1 MKAQT
6 TSPEPLTV
14 ALIGCGKMAVHHAK
28 AIKACG
34 AGRIVGLA
42 DPSGDRSKLDGLVP
56 QDVPFFTSAAE
67 LLKTIKPTVAHI
79 VTPPATHADLALL
92 CLEHGAHIYVEK
104 PFTVRLSE
112 ANRVLDAAQK
122 AGRFVCA
129 GHQLLYEAPAR
140 ALSEALSLIGK
151 VVHVESYFSFKTVR
165 KSSDGRSLMSPIEQ
179 LLDILPHPVYTLL
192 DVLSRQARTPPIV
205 QSLVVRPEGEVHA
218 IMQAG
223 EATAV
228 LVVTLRGR
236 PIDSY
241 LKVIGTNGS
250 LRADFV
256 RGHLTKLAGP
266 GTSAV
271 GVLSNPY
278 REALQIFIGSTRGFA
293 SRILNKRKG
302 YPGLAELIEAFYT
315 AVREGG
321 TPPLAPDSIRETV
334 GLCERIGEK
343 LHEANAAFEARAG
356 VELAARTAVLPPV
369 DQGKGLVLVTGGSG
383 LLGRAVVRELRD
395 RGWPVKSLGRRLP
408 PPSEREPGIEYVQA
422 DLGGDVDKEVLCG
435 VETIIHCAAETAGGK
450 EAHERNSI
458 NATRNLLRSA
468 AEAGIRRFVH
478 ISSVA
483 VLKTGKEMGG
493 PLTEHTPV
501 DIGNLGRGP
510 YVWGKAEAER
520 IVTELGPSL
529 GLTVRIIR
537 PGPLVDFTNY
547 EPPGRLGRE
556 LGPLYVAV
564 GPKSSRIALCDV
576 KTAAQVV
583 RATVQDIDAAPPILN
598 LVEPEAPTREE
609 LLARW
614 LEKRPDLK
622 ALWLPGFVLS
632 LVSPVLSLL
641 QRLLL
646 RSKAPIDV
654 AAAFA
659 SERYDTMLAAE
670 MVRRARVGELQ

>member
-1 MKAQT
+1 MKT
-6 TSPEPLTV
+6 HKNSTEPLAV

-179 LLDILPHPVYTLL
+179 LMDILPHPVYTLL
-192 DVLSRQARTPPIV
+192 DVLSCQARTPPIV

-278 REALQIFIGSTRGFA
+278 REAMQILFGATRGFA
-293 SRILNKRKG
+293 SRILNKHKG

-315 AVREGG
+315 AIREGG
-321 TPPLAPDSIRETV
+321 TPPLSPASIRETV
-334 GLCERIGEK
+334 GLCELIGER
-343 LHEANAAFEARAG
+343 LHATKAAFEARAE
-356 VELAARTAVLPPV
+356 VELAERTAVLPPV
-369 DQGKGLVLVTGGSG
+369 DQEGKGLVLVTGGSG
-383 LLGRAVVRELRD
+383 LLGKAVVRELRCN
-395 RGWPVKSLGRRLP
+395 GWPVKSLGRRIP
-408 PPSEREPGIEYVQA
+408 PPSEREPGIEYVRA
-422 DLGGDVDKEVLCG
+422 DLGGEFDKEILHG
-435 VETIIHCAAETAGGK
+435 VETIVHCAAETAGGK

-458 NATRNLLRSA
+458 DATRNLLRSA
-468 AEAGIRRFVH
+468 AEAGIRRFIH
-478 ISSVA
+478 ISSLA
-483 VLKTGKEMGG
+483 VLKTSKEMGG
-493 PLTEHTPV
+493 PLNEQTPLDV
-501 DIGNLGRGP
+501 GNLSRGP

-520 IVTELGPSL
+520 LVMDMAPALGM
-529 GLTVRIIR
+529 TAKVIR
-537 PGPLVDFTNY
+537 PGPLVDFANY

-556 LGPLYVAV
+556 LGPIYVAV
-564 GPKSSRIALCDV
+564 GPKSSRLALCDV
-576 KTAAQVV
+576 KTAALVI
-583 RATVQDIDAAPPILN
+583 RSTVQDIQAAPPVLN

-622 ALWLPGFVLS
+622 AIWLPGFVLS
-632 LVSPVLSLL
+632 VLSPVLMVL

-646 RSKAPIDV
+646 RGKPPIDI

-659 SERYDTMLAAE
+659 SERYDTTLAAE
-670 MVRRARVGELQ
+670 MVQRAGTGEG